1 MTSGSVVE
9 NDARQQGP
17 AALAGRRV
25 NMLGVGV
32 MPLDL
37 TRAVDTLDRWRETG
51 RRDYVCCVSVHGLI
65 VAQEDPAVRSAI
77 NGAGLATTDGMPLV
91 WWCRR
96 AGFADASRVYGPDLL
111 AAMCDVGIQR
121 GYRHY
126 FYGGSPAVVEQLVA
140 RLTQRYP
147 GLQVVGH
154 HAPPFRALTEAEDA
168 ADIAAINA
176 ARPDFVWVGLGM
188 PKQEKWIAS
197 HVGKIQA
204 AALLGVGAAFDFHA
218 GTKPHA
224 PRWMQRSGLEWLF
237 RLITEPRRL
246 AYRYLVGNTTF
257 VILTARQLLGWKTY
271 AEDW

>member
-1 MTSGSVVE
+1 MS
-9 NDARQQGP
+9 DAVAET
-17 AALAGRRV
+17 AAERRPFAVAKRRV
-25 NMLGVGV
+25 NILGVGV

-37 TRAVDTLDRWRETG
+37 ASAVATLAAWREQG
-51 RRDYVCCVSVHGLI
+51 RRDYVCCVAVHGVV
-65 VAQEDPAVRSAI
+65 VAQHDPAIRRAI
-77 NGAGLATTDGMPLV
+77 NGAGLATTDGMPLL

-96 AGFADASRVYGPDLL
+96 AGFSNARRVYGPDLL
-111 AAMCDVGIQR
+111 DTMCGVGVER

-126 FYGGSPAVVEQLVA
+126 FYGGSPAVVEQLVT
-140 RLTQRYP
+140 RLAQRHP
-147 GLQVVGH
+147 GMVIAGH
-154 HAPPFRALTEAEDA
+154 HSPPFRPLTEAEDA

-176 ARPDFVWVGLGM
+176 ARPDYVWVGLGM

-197 HVGKIQA
+197 HVGKIDA

-237 RLITEPRRL
+237 RLVSEPRRL